1 MTCPTSVPSWWLVGV
16 IGGCWL
22 SLHGPQTARIDRRKP
37 RSARQQPPA
46 QAGGRGAIF
55 PPPALPGVRSWE
67 GRPPCRRRR
76 ERHVPQTSPR
86 GTYLQITES
95 LRQKIKK
102 GKITE
107 SLPSEAELMRT
118 YGVGRT
124 TVGRALSVLRNEG
137 VIESVQGVGW
147 YVAGT
152 RDRRPLVERMTDL
165 LRAEDVTPGAPFP
178 SEKELGEQFG
188 MSRTAVR
195 TAIAQLEG
203 AGLVE
208 MGPGRRRR
216 VRALPPKE
224 GTS

>member
-1 MTCPTSVPSWWLVGV
+1 M
-16 IGGCWL
+16 
-22 SLHGPQTARIDRRKP
+22 
-37 RSARQQPPA
+37 
-46 QAGGRGAIF
+46 
-55 PPPALPGVRSWE
+55 
-67 GRPPCRRRR
+67 
-76 ERHVPQTSPR
+76 PQTSPR

-95 LRQKIKK
+95 LRQKIQK

-107 SLPSEAELMRT
+107 GLPSEAELMRT

-124 TVGRALSVLRNEG
+124 TVGRALKALRNEG
-137 VIESVQGVGW
+137 VIESVQGIGW

-152 RDRRPLVERMTDL
+152 GDRRPLVERITDL
-165 LRAEDVTPGAPFP
+165 LRAEDVRPGAPFP
-178 SEKELGEQFG
+178 SEKELCDRFG

-216 VRALPPKE
+216 VRALPSEE